1 MESYDQDASVLNE
14 NSLKD
19 VSFDDKTVR
28 GTVNN
33 DSERIMHFSIIDNA
47 GWTAYVDGEKAD
59 KISRTNLGFTGINV
73 PAGKHEITLRYRY
86 PGLKAGI
93 AVTIIGLGLL
103 VVVLRKGKRKN
114 QLEE

>member
-1 MESYDQDASVLNE
+1 M
-14 NSLKD
+14 
-19 VSFDDKTVR
+19 
-28 GTVNN
+28 
-33 DSERIMHFSIIDNA
+33 
-47 GWTAYVDGEKAD
+47 D
-59 KISRTNLGFTGINV
+59 KISRTNLGFTGIKV

-103 VVVLRKGKRKN
+103 VVVLRKRKRKN